1 MIFLIFAVIKIEK
14 TMFKLLHTNKKAT
27 KKSPCFRVTNSFR
40 TLQELALRTQ
50 VEKEACEI
58 FAKFYET
65 TIKTSSLPI
74 TLYANC
80 LRTLKTRLENSS
92 SPLQLIPSFW
102 EELTIA
108 SARNRKEFQTECT
121 KYKTYSYNP
130 NYDYERVLIMA
141 GLMYV
146 VEFSFPHK
154 EMIDSL
160 VNTIRLTANPKG
172 MWQDYFAPFEK
183 ESKIFNA
190 EEVGTSLAKMLGY
203 FKMPTLKASEVETI
217 HKFLHWNFQENE
229 QAVQLINEVYETLPK
244 KEDSAPIQIGT
255 VNMSG
260 GSINEYHDNQILS
273 STLKQLTDGNKEC

>member
-65 TIKTSSLPI
+65 TVKTSSLPI

-92 SPLQLIPSFW
+92 SPLQLIPQIW

-108 SARNRKEFQTECT
+108 SARNRKEFQTECI

-130 NYDYERVLIMA
+130 NYDFERVLIMA

-160 VNTIRLTANPKG
+160 VNTIKHTANPKG
-172 MWQDYFAPFEK
+172 MWQDYFAPLEK

-190 EEVGTSLAKMLGY
+190 EEICTSLAKMLSY
-203 FKMPTLKASEVETI
+203 IKMPTLKASEVEAI
-217 HKFLHWNFQENE
+217 HKFLHWNFQDNE

>member
-1 MIFLIFAVIKIEK
+1 
-14 TMFKLLHTNKKAT
+14 MFKLLHTNKKAT

-58 FAKFYET
+58 FAKFYEAT
-65 TIKTSSLPI
+65 VKTSSLPI

-92 SPLQLIPSFW
+92 SPLQLIPQIW

-121 KYKTYSYNP
+121 KYKTYCYNP

-203 FKMPTLKASEVETI
+203 FKNPTLKASEVEAI
-217 HKFLHWNFQENE
+217 YKFLHWNFQDNE